1 MQVNN
6 ERPTF
11 GGGGVCMERNVQL
24 KVGHINCNCN
34 SPRVETAYPV
44 FCSFE
49 GLRGVRRGLPWCGQT
64 IPALLCFCLA
74 GLLLTSCQRMWG
86 GEETCAR
93 THTRDRPSFRVY
105 IERGSR
111 GSSGQKGVAEPIRPF
126 LVIICRHRLRR
137 GCELFSWPSGHIPGH
152 ISDSVLSDPN
162 AAAHLWD
169 S

>member
-1 MQVNN
+1 MGQKSRKRGPRLQVNN

-74 GLLLTSCQRMWG
+74 GLLLTINELPANVWG
-86 GEETCAR
+86 GGKKPVHVRTPGTDLPFEFILNAEVGVRRAR
-93 THTRDRPSFRVY
+93 RVLLNPS
-105 IERGSR
+105 
-111 GSSGQKGVAEPIRPF
+111 AP
-126 LVIICRHRLRR
+126 
-137 GCELFSWPSGHIPGH
+137 SWS
-152 ISDSVLSDPN
+152 
-162 AAAHLWD
+162 
-169 S
+169 